1 MTFTES
7 TSNTQI
13 HKHTITVVLQ
23 EDRGVYHHNDK
34 VGIAPFLSAS
44 FLFYQL
50 FGLVGLGL
58 RIVLKESKARLLCRA
73 KTLS

>member
-1 MTFTES
+1 MEF
-7 TSNTQI
+7 
-13 HKHTITVVLQ
+13 
-23 EDRGVYHHNDK
+23 
-34 VGIAPFLSAS
+34 GIGDFLSAS

-58 RIVLKESKARLLCRA
+58 RIALKESKARLLCRA